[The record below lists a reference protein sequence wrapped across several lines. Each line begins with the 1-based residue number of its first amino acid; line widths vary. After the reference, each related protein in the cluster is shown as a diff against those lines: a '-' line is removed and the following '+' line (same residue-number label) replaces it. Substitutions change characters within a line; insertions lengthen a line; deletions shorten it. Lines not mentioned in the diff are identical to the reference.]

1 MNIAELPLPTM
12 QSKKLKYFKDLH
24 MNQRLHLKKELES
37 KQVPALLA
45 SSRNRLMA
53 QQELNNLNNDKNR
66 ISNIMGKGSL
76 PYKTYIQD
84 NSTRYE
90 ELKKIISN

>member
-1 MNIAELPLPTM
+1 MDFASLPLPTK

-45 SSRNRLMA
+45 SSRNRLLA
-53 QQELNNLNNDKNR
+53 QQELNNHTNDRNR
-66 ISNIMGKGSL
+66 MDNMLDKGSL
-76 PYKTYIQD
+76 AYKTYMKD
-84 NSTRYE
+84 NSKRYE
-90 ELKKIISN
+90 ELTKIISK